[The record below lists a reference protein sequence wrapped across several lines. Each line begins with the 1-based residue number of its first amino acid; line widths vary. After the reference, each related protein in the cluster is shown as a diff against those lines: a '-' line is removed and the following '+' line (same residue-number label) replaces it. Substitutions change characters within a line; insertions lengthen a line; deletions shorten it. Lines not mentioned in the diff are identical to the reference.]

1 MASRRPRGSGTCAV
15 TRTPARLRWLSAVV
29 ALLGGLGLADA
40 AHAQVVPDSVRRDS
54 VPLPILLRVGS
65 EDSLDL
71 VRRPA
76 RRAPVLRP
84 PLSPGRAFLMSA
96 LIPGLAQSRL
106 EKATSGAFFA
116 GIELAAIA
124 MLRRS
129 ASDVREVRRQGTDT
143 VPGNF
148 SVAPGTG
155 ALTPSG
161 VLPPRFEASLER
173 SRKLHVED
181 WTAALVFNHLIA
193 GADAFVGAQLWD
205 VPTQVTMVPTANGLT
220 LVATLRW

>member
-1 MASRRPRGSGTCAV
+1 MQVARS
-15 TRTPARLRWLSAVV
+15 RLRWRAVCG
-29 ALLGGLGLADA
+29 ALVCVVGLAA
-40 AHAQVVPDSVRRDS
+40 TAHAQVLPDSTRRDS
-54 VPLPILLRVGS
+54 TARDSASLPILLRAGS
-65 EDSLDL
+65 VTAPDSA
-71 VRRPA
+71 RRPA
-76 RRAPVLRP
+76 RRTPVLRP

-96 LIPGLAQSRL
+96 LFPGLAQSRL

-116 GIELAAIA
+116 GIEMAAIA

-129 ASDVREVRRQGTDT
+129 ANDVREVRRQGTDT
-143 VPGNF
+143 IPGNF

-161 VLPPRFEASLER
+161 ALPPRFEASMER

-193 GADAFVGAQLWD
+193 GADAFVAAQLWD
-205 VPTQVTMVPTANGLT
+205 VPTQVTMVPTANGLA